1 MYKVSKNSTKLKYKH
16 IFKVLGVEKEQ
27 DMKADEKDIEDNYS
41 MVDEEDEKVT
51 EIEETKENGH
61 DISKHD
67 TDVAFVPQDD
77 KQDGGVVPESIGET
91 NEDHVGEG
99 RVDDTQPNF
108 DTDHKDDHNATG
120 VDEGEENDDDYI
132 NDEEMIRIAE
142 N

>member
-16 IFKVLGVEKEQ
+16 IFKVLGIENEQ
-27 DMKADEKDIEDNYS
+27 DIKAEDKDMEDNYS
-41 MVDEEDEKVT
+41 ILDEEDEKVT

-67 TDVAFVPQDD
+67 TDIAFVPQDD
-77 KQDGGVVPESIGET
+77 KQDRGVVQESMGET
-91 NEDHVGEG
+91 NE
-99 RVDDTQPNF
+99 
-108 DTDHKDDHNATG
+108 DHNATG